1 MHQISCGKDTTQSTG
16 GCLSKSGKTSFYQK
30 AVSQSSRLNK
40 GTGVSF
46 DHFKKEMMK
55 QIFAMKLSGKPDQEI
70 LDYINSLI
78 EGEKKK

>member
-1 MHQISCGKDTTQSTG
+1 
-16 GCLSKSGKTSFYQK
+16 
-30 AVSQSSRLNK
+30 VSQSSRLNK